1 MTFTMTD
8 ELKESSLDMIN
19 RTQAVRRML
28 VHGWVDAAASC
39 FLFTSHAPKASLIAS
54 LKHCSE
60 VC

>member
-1 MTFTMTD
+1 MTFTMID

-28 VHGWVDAAASC
+28 VQGWVDAVASC
-39 FLFTSHAPKASLIAS
+39 FLFTSHVPKASLIAS

-60 VC
+60 VR